1 MREMLLER
9 WKVTLKHGDFLAQ
22 FSRYI
27 ETGTHQDIQSLIE
40 LLNNM
45 QQRFGG
51 VEGLGAISPQL
62 ARSIRKTGGKA
73 RLRMSGGVAPTNG
86 AEPTKAAT
94 DACSTE
100 TADV

>member
-9 WKVTLKHGDFLAQ
+9 WKVTLKHGDFSAQ

-51 VEGLGAISPQL
+51 VEGLGAIRPEL

-73 RLRMSGGVAPTNG
+73 RLRMSGGLAAPANAQTYDSNG
-86 AEPTKAAT
+86 HME
-94 DACSTE
+94 
-100 TADV
+100 V